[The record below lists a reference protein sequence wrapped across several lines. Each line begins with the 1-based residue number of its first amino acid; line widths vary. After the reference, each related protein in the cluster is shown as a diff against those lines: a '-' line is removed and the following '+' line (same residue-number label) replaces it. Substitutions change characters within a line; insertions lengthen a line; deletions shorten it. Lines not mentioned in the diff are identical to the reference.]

1 MSEVT
6 TGMKPDEPVIGEVS
20 GCKKLN
26 IRKEPDGEA
35 QVLDVVSSGSE
46 VMIDESESTD
56 EFYKIYTESGTEGFC
71 MKQYITVQ
79 P

>member
-6 TGMKPDEPVIGEVS
+6 TGMKPEEPLIGKVS

-35 QVLDVVSSGSE
+35 EILDVISNSSE
-46 VMIDESESTD
+46 IMIDESESTAD
-56 EFYKIYTESGTEGFC
+56 FYKVYTESGLEGFC

>member
-6 TGMKPDEPVIGEVS
+6 TGMKPDKPVIGEVS

>member
-1 MSEVT
+1 MSELT
-6 TGMKPDEPVIGEVS
+6 TSMKPGEPVIGKVS

-26 IRKEPDGEA
+26 IRKEPNGEA
-35 QVLDVVSSGSE
+35 EILDVISSGSE
-46 VMIDESESTD
+46 VMIDESESVD
-56 EFYKIYTESGTEGFC
+56 EFYKIYAESGTEGFC

>member
-6 TGMKPDEPVIGEVS
+6 TGMKPEEPLIGKVS

-26 IRKEPDGEA
+26 IRKEPNRESD
-35 QVLDVVSSGSE
+35 VLDVVLEGSE
-46 VMIDESESTD
+46 VMIDESKSTD
-56 EFYKIYTESGTEGFC
+56 DFYKVYTESGLEGFC